1 MISAHASALLP
12 AQESASM
19 DAWLAWFARHQ
30 QAACR
35 AYLCTRYHLDTL
47 DAEALINAAQLQVC
61 LHWATLEHPLA
72 YFWQTLKHEV
82 EKQGQRRARERRQ
95 LAVYARQQQLQA
107 HGAARTTQH
116 VADVLARVSSHQRRL
131 LEWFAQGYAD
141 VEVAAWLQTT
151 PQAVRRARHGAYGAL
166 RTQLCPPSSR
176 QAAASPTNTPEKNFE
191 GAEHLAPLHGS
202 L

>member
-1 MISAHASALLP
+1 MISAHASAMLP
-12 AQESASM
+12 AQESTPK

-35 AYLCTRYHLDTL
+35 AYLWTRYHLDTL

-82 EKQGQRRARERRQ
+82 EKQGQRRTRERRQ
-95 LAVYARQQQLQA
+95 LAVYVQQQRLQA

-116 VADVLARVSSHQRRL
+116 VADVLARVSPRQCRL
-131 LEWFAQGYAD
+131 LEWFAQGYDD
-141 VEVAAWLQTT
+141 VEIAAWLQTT

-166 RTQLCPPSSR
+166 RTQLCPPSGW
-176 QAAASPTNTPEKNFE
+176 QAVASPTTTPEKNCE
-191 GAEHLAPLHGS
+191 RAEHLAPLQGS